1 MEELYRLF
9 ALAWVEEQNAW
20 TVLVKY
26 EKVVQELGI
35 EPMADETYKTLL
47 SQWGDAEDKRRDL
60 GKELLV
66 EWRKEKA
73 GEAFT
78 VLAAD

>member
-1 MEELYRLF
+1 MEELYGLF

-20 TVLVKY
+20 TVLVKH
-26 EKVVQELGI
+26 EKVLQELGI